1 MLKQADGHT
10 SKSSDRGREHGS
22 RDRRSSSSSKGQG
35 DKEGGLGKRDSTLV
49 TTKGESGRE
58 QKNAAAAA
66 DSSRVKVARI
76 MHFLCIKLSAG
87 SHVGQCMHAH
97 CLVYRHMWL
106 HQLSEKQTCN
116 K

>member
-49 TTKGESGRE
+49 TTKGEGGRE
-58 QKNAAAAA
+58 QKNAGAAA
-66 DSSRVKVARI
+66 DGSRVKVARM
-76 MHFLCIKLSAG
+76 MHSLCIPLRQPCWA
-87 SHVGQCMHAH
+87 MHAH
-97 CLVYRHMWL
+97 CLVHRHMRL
-106 HQLSEKQTCN
+106 HQLC
-116 K
+116 

>member
-66 DSSRVKVARI
+66 DGSRVKVARM
-76 MHFLCIKLSAG
+76 MHSLCIKLMQPCWA
-87 SHVGQCMHAH
+87 MHAH
-97 CLVYRHMWL
+97 CLVHRHMRL
-106 HQLSEKQTCN
+106 HQLC
-116 K
+116 